1 MHRNQTS
8 KYLTITL
15 LSLCLAILLRLIG
28 SKSIPVNMIEIQLF
42 NETLLISTHKLPVTL
57 HNPAYSGLTAPLFYF
72 LPSSIGVGRLWGFV
86 LSISLVFLPFIYREQ
101 ISFRTHILL
110 SFLLAADPLLVYAGI
125 DAAYPMLAIA
135 FYVWLVVA
143 LQKKWKHLFGLFFAL
158 GLLAG
163 KFFWVLLLLTGIYLV
178 LVMRK
183 DTGQNRSL
191 FFAFLKDRFDF
202 LKGSA
207 ATFGISLI
215 CIATAFLLY
224 PSGIGNLGTGLVQL
238 FQFQISGGQA
248 LERLLYLARLSYSL
262 PYLFLLLYTSF
273 AFIRGNKQLDFP
285 GIIVAYITLVLSAI
299 FPLEPGFQLL
309 FIFFAVYVSLPLI
322 QDLLS
327 RFQPNFNAG
336 VLTFFLLAISVY
348 ITIQIHNLGWQNQ
361 YFGLT
366 LPSLIGLIAGLVL
379 FILAVALV
387 QIGWGKRTA
396 QNGVL
401 AAVLILI
408 PILTIAA
415 TFTIIGPHAI
425 HRSQVFSQDPVVDPD
440 NTIGDLLRFIDQ
452 RAGIAPFEQRLV
464 NLSKQT
470 SAVDWVFR
478 NYDQSSELP
487 NPDLVLTELDEQPDE
502 SEAYNGM
509 EIAITKHI
517 ALDPNYTPFRN
528 FINILKGNI
537 VMKEARVKLWISPHL
552 IFGNLP

>member
-1 MHRNQTS
+1 VHRNQTS

-15 LSLCLAILLRLIG
+15 LTLCLAILLRLIG
-28 SKSIPVNMIEIQLF
+28 SKSIPVNMAEIQLF

-86 LSISLVFLPFIYREQ
+86 LSISLVFLPFISREQ

-163 KFFWVLLLLTGIYLV
+163 KFFWVLLLLTAIYLV

-327 RFQPNFNAG
+327 RFQPNFSAG
-336 VLTFFLLAISVY
+336 VLTFFLHAISIY
-348 ITIQIHNLGWQNQ
+348 ITILIHNLGWQNQ

-379 FILAVALV
+379 LILAVALV
-387 QIGWGKRTA
+387 QIGWGRRMAK
-396 QNGVL
+396 NGVL

-425 HRSQVFSQDPVVDPD
+425 YRSQVFCQNPVVDPD

-464 NLSKQT
+464 NLSRQT

-478 NYDQSSELP
+478 NYDQSSKLP
-487 NPDLVLTELDEQPDE
+487 KPDLVLTELDEQPDE

-537 VMKEARVKLWISPHL
+537 VMKESRVKIWMTPHL
-552 IFGNLP
+552 IFGTLP

>member
-28 SKSIPVNMIEIQLF
+28 SKSIPVNMAEIQLF

-86 LSISLVFLPFIYREQ
+86 LSISLVFLPFISREQ

-425 HRSQVFSQDPVVDPD
+425 YRSQVFSQDPVVDPD

-517 ALDPNYTPFRN
+517 ALDPNYTLFRN

-537 VMKEARVKLWISPHL
+537 VMKEVRVKLWISPHL
-552 IFGNLP
+552 IFGTLP